1 MIPFYKP
8 DENNAPIAVDDN
20 GTTKK
25 NTTLTGN
32 VLDNDSDPDG
42 DDLTVASAEQ
52 GGTTI
57 PVDGSS
63 VTVSGTDTE
72 GNPVSAAGS
81 MSITADGELEFT
93 PSADYVGTVE
103 PITYSIDDGNGGSDS
118 ASSAERR

>member
-1 MIPFYKP
+1 MTIKVNPVYKP
-8 DENNAPIAVDDN
+8 DDNNEPIAVEDN
-20 GTTKK
+20 VTTKK

-63 VTVSGTDTE
+63 VTVSGTDSE
-72 GNPVSAAGS
+72 GNPVADAGS
-81 MSITADGELEFT
+81 ITIGADGKLELQA
-93 PSADYVGTVE
+93 SADFVGAVN
-103 PITYSIDDGNGGSDS
+103 PIIYSIDDV
-118 ASSAERR
+118 